1 MSIILILF
9 FSEFIVLNKIE
20 FMKNEM
26 PTLVPF
32 ALPEV
37 SEADAKGSLREVYA
51 DIRQVM
57 RLPMVNLI
65 YRHLATQQA
74 TLERVWNAL
83 RPHFA
88 SGAVDTAAAQ
98 LRSEVES
105 VVKAM
110 GVAPRRSWSSSAS
123 CEPAILEVVEA
134 YLLGNSQN
142 LLALS
147 ALLLARGALASED
160 ISCNPRNSNLPY
172 PQPQPL
178 RPLPDFQDL
187 DDVTRARIHRLNRL
201 ADEQEPAVVASL
213 YRHLALWPQSLAAA
227 EDLLQE
233 LEQRNT
239 LRNARD
245 ATVAAARE
253 LLMQQPLQLSALGDE
268 FNRSFGRTLGHFA
281 TVTIPKML
289 PIGTALLLSWRAP
302 PAIP

>member
-1 MSIILILF
+1 MDIIVILF
-9 FSEFIVLNKIE
+9 FSEFTVLNKIN

-26 PTLVPF
+26 PALVPF

-37 SEADAKGSLREVYA
+37 SEAAAKGSLCEVYA

-105 VVKAM
+105 IVKAM
-110 GVAPRRSWSSSAS
+110 EVAPRRSWSSPAS
-123 CEPAILEVVEA
+123 FEPAILEVVEA

-142 LLALS
+142 LVALS
-147 ALLLARGALASED
+147 ALLLARGAPASAD
-160 ISCNPRNSNLPY
+160 DNSSSAYATLPY
-172 PQPQPL
+172 PQPL
-178 RPLPDFQDL
+178 RPMPDFRDL
-187 DDVTRARIHRLNRL
+187 DDVTRARIYRLNRL
-201 ADEQEPAVVASL
+201 ADEPEPAVVASL

-227 EDLLQE
+227 EDLLEE